1 MDPGNYVQQTA
12 GYSFTNGDGASN
24 SIIGI
29 DNMTV
34 YGGGGKRSKKP
45 KRGKAKRTKAKR
57 TKAKQKKTPLRKRIS
72 KRVKQMSKM
81 RMKYTKQL
89 TKREKKLAKRLKHRK
104 TRTDVI
110 DSLASSTPLSK
121 QTINSLSP
129 SMKKFVSKIP
139 TDSKASTQ
147 LTSWPSISFGSPSPL
162 AVKSI
167 DSPSLHDIRPP
178 KLSKSSRQ
186 KKFEEARKGLA
197 DLLKKKP
204 VYDQSKSVITF
215 SDYKS
220 KKPNKEKA
228 VQKAKSKKKG
238 QTR

>member
-1 MDPGNYVQQTA
+1 MSSFNNFTDIA
-12 GYSFTNGDGASN
+12 GLGSVFQSYMTGGAKKKS
-24 SIIGI
+24 
-29 DNMTV
+29 
-34 YGGGGKRSKKP
+34 GKRSKMKD
-45 KRGKAKRTKAKR
+45 KKQRNAKKTQAKRV
-57 TKAKQKKTPLRKRIS
+57 KKTPLRKPLS
-72 KRVKQMSKM
+72 KKVKQMSKM
-81 RMKYTKQL
+81 RMRHTQQL

-104 TRTDVI
+104 ARTDVI

-129 SMKKFVSKIP
+129 SMKKFVSKIH

-147 LTSWPSISFGSPSPL
+147 LTSWPSISVGSPL
-162 AVKSI
+162 
-167 DSPSLHDIRPP
+167 LHDIRPP

-186 KKFEEARKGLA
+186 KKFEDARKGLA

-204 VYDQSKSVITF
+204 IYDQSKSVITF

-228 VQKAKSKKKG
+228 ALKAKSKKKG

>member
-1 MDPGNYVQQTA
+1 MINS
-12 GYSFTNGDGASN
+12 GYSAMQSFNNFTDIAGLGSVFQSYMTGGAKKKR
-24 SIIGI
+24 
-29 DNMTV
+29 
-34 YGGGGKRSKKP
+34 GKRSKMK
-45 KRGKAKRTKAKR
+45 GKKQRDTKKTQAKRV
-57 TKAKQKKTPLRKRIS
+57 KKKPLRKPLS
-72 KRVKQMSKM
+72 KKVKQMSKM
-81 RMKYTKQL
+81 RMRHTQQL

-121 QTINSLSP
+121 QTMNSLSP

-167 DSPSLHDIRPP
+167 GSPSLHDIRPP

-186 KKFEEARKGLA
+186 KKFIDARKGLA

-228 VQKAKSKKKG
+228 TLKAKSKKKG